1 MKRLFAV
8 AALAAV
14 LSPAL
19 AMAQAMPAGDA
30 TKGAA
35 TFKMRCG
42 VCHNVTG
49 TDTPMAPTLK
59 GIVGAKGGA
68 HSKSFKYSDALKKA
82 GPTWTPAN
90 INTWIQGPGKMVPGT
105 KMLMVVPNPQDR
117 ADIVA
122 FLQTAK

>member
-14 LSPAL
+14 LSPAIAL
-19 AMAQAMPAGDA
+19 AQTGDA

-42 VCHNVTG
+42 ICHTVTG
-49 TDTPMAPTLK
+49 TDSPMAPSLK
-59 GIVGAKGGA
+59 GVVNRKAGTGSAT
-68 HSKSFKYSDALKKA
+68 FKYSDAMKA
-82 GPTWTPAN
+82 SGKTWNAATLNTYLTGP
-90 INTWIQGPGKMVPGT
+90 QKMVPGT
-105 KMLMVVPNPQDR
+105 KMMVSVPDAQQR

-122 FLQTAK
+122 YLATVK

>member
-14 LSPAL
+14 LLPA
-19 AMAQAMPAGDA
+19 AAFAQTGDA
-30 TKGAA
+30 AKGAA

-42 VCHNVTG
+42 ICHSVTG

-59 GIVGAKGGA
+59 GVVGRKAGA
-68 HSKSFKYSDALKKA
+68 GSATFKYSDALKTYGKPWSA
-82 GPTWTPAN
+82 ATM
-90 INTWIQGPGKMVPGT
+90 NTFITGSQKMVPGT
-105 KMLMVVPNPQDR
+105 KMMISIPDAQQR

-122 FLQTAK
+122 YLATVK